1 MLRVNISKSR
11 KFSSLTPDSQRLF
24 VMLIPHLN
32 SYGKMEGQP
41 EFIKGKCVPLL
52 KDMNIKKIENC
63 LAEISIKTSI
73 KWFEHEDLRYLHCL
87 NWENHQEFRD
97 GKRGYDDLPAYSSTI
112 TGIVQEHSRVRT
124 DINKEVEVEVEV
136 EVKDKVEVE
145 GIAGGETSSHFSNPK
160 KFQKPNETEVKAYAK
175 SIDFELDG
183 SAFCDFY
190 ESKGWMIGKTPMN
203 DWKAAVRTWK
213 RSRTSEFNK
222 PKEKKYE
229 ERWAPKGTS
238 EIQGSTS
245 GF

>member
-1 MLRVNISKSR
+1 M
-11 KFSSLTPDSQRLF
+11 PLF
-24 VMLIPHLN
+24 DR
-32 SYGKMEGQP
+32 
-41 EFIKGKCVPLL
+41 FT
-52 KDMNIKKIENC
+52 IKKIIQN
-63 LAEISIKTSI
+63 LKEISEKTNV
-73 KWFEHEDLRYLHCL
+73 KWFKFEERWYLHALDFKKHQNL
-87 NWENHQEFRD
+87 NKDRIGEDKLPSYNQSKSGVSQE
-97 GKRGYDDLPAYSSTI
+97 LV
-112 TGIVQEHSRVRT
+112 GIKSGVSPP
-124 DINKEVEVEVEV
+124 EVEVEVKD
-136 EVKDKVEVE
+136 KDKVEVE